1 MVNTPLR
8 RAGGHYAWPE
18 AFVYSGTL
26 GSALHNERALHVR
39 DSSLPISYDCFPARL
54 ACFYA
59 RGLVANRRAGRDRNA
74 DGAAGFLASPFA
86 RAAHGQSLSSGT
98 GRLRMN
104 PRRLSPR
111 LRIQFLGL
119 CMLLGLAAL
128 SMRLWWVQVA
138 RGSEYTS
145 KIRGSSE
152 ATVRIPSVRG
162 EIRDRNGVTLVQ
174 NRASYAVDFYLPEMV
189 KGYRERVGPP
199 PMTEYRSTINGM
211 PKDLKE
217 PDIVKIVNTGVVPRL
232 DDLDLARN
240 YNAGQLQRHF
250 RTNTEV
256 PYSYIKDIDFPTMAK
271 FSEHDVGLP
280 GVDITIKPV
289 RSYVFGALASHLLG
303 YVGAPDDT
311 NKEEAKKFTFYQPDV
326 EGKSNVEKSM
336 DEYLKGQPC
345 VRYMRRN
352 AKGQIDGVLREEP
365 AKQGANV
372 YLTIDARIQSIA
384 EEAMRAVSRAGAV
397 VVDPNNGNVLAMVS
411 VPSFDPNTFIPSIK
425 AKDWQALQKDE
436 GDPLVNRAIS
446 CLPPGS
452 TFKLITALAGLRGTK
467 NLSGAKYSCG
477 GGVSYGD
484 HFFRC
489 WVAEKHYT
497 HGTIGLA
504 DALKVSCDSFFYQYG
519 NAASIQS
526 IDAVGKMLGI
536 GQESSLQLSGEQTGN
551 MPGPEWMQIHHPQ
564 ERWSSAQTANVSIG
578 QGYTLVSPLQLAM
591 AYATIANGGVC
602 YYPRLVDRVLD
613 QDGSP
618 VLDEHGK
625 VAVPQTPRVRSDL
638 RQEMSPDKIDLVRK
652 GLWKVVNEDGGTG
665 GRARL
670 KDVVVAGK
678 TGTAQ
683 ATDRGHEENVA
694 WFVCFAPF
702 DHPKYVVA
710 VMVQGASGHGGE
722 VAGPIATRILER
734 TLAMDEGNFD
744 MQVAWTAP
752 AHHAHPLQLI
762 KAVSYAGSNLGSEDE
777 EGADTSQSADAQ
789 MASDN
794 ASPDVEP
801 EADAQGQVS
810 KRPRVV
816 RAAPAPP
823 SRQPN
828 FFERLFGVKRP
839 PAQPAPTPARR
850 RF

>member
-1 MVNTPLR
+1 MNQR
-8 RAGGHYAWPE
+8 R
-18 AFVYSGTL
+18 F
-26 GSALHNERALHVR
+26 N
-39 DSSLPISYDCFPARL
+39 ARWRL
-54 ACFYA
+54 Q
-59 RGLVANRRAGRDRNA
+59 
-74 DGAAGFLASPFA
+74 FLAILILA
-86 RAAHGQSLSSGT
+86 
-98 GRLRMN
+98 
-104 PRRLSPR
+104 
-111 LRIQFLGL
+111 
-119 CMLLGLAAL
+119 GLAAL
-128 SMRLWWVQVA
+128 IGRLWFVQVA
-138 RGSEYTS
+138 HGPEWTA
-145 KIRGSSE
+145 KIRNSSE

-162 EIRDRNGVTLVQ
+162 EIRDRNGTTLVQ
-174 NRASYAVDFYLPEMV
+174 NRASYEVDFYLPEMV

-199 PMTEYRSTINGM
+199 PLTEYRSTINGM

-217 PDIVKIVNTGVVPRL
+217 PDIVKIVNSGIVPRL
-232 DDLDLARN
+232 DDLDLARD
-240 YNAGQLQRHF
+240 YNSVQLQRHF

-256 PYSYIKDIDFPTMAK
+256 PYSYLKDINFDTMAK

-289 RSYVFGALASHLLG
+289 RSYVYGALASHLLG
-303 YVGAPDDT
+303 YVGPPDDT
-311 NKEEAKKFTFYQPDV
+311 NKEEAKKFTFYQADV
-326 EGKSNVEKSM
+326 EGKSNVEKAM
-336 DEYLKGQPC
+336 DEYLKGKPGI
-345 VRYMRRN
+345 RYMRRN
-352 AKGQIDGVLREEP
+352 AKGQIDGVLREVP
-365 AKQGANV
+365 PTAGANV
-372 YLTIDARIQSIA
+372 NLTIDARIQMIA
-384 EEAMRAVSRAGAV
+384 EEALRAVGRAATV
-397 VVDPNNGNVLAMVS
+397 VVDPNNGNILAMAS

-425 AKDWQALQKDE
+425 AKDWTTLQKDE

-452 TFKLITALAGLRGTK
+452 TFKLITSLAGLRGTK
-467 NLSGAKYSCG
+467 NLLNAHYSCG

-497 HGTIGLA
+497 HGNIGLA

-519 NAASIQS
+519 NAAGIQS

-536 GQESSLQLSGEQTGN
+536 GEESGLQMSGEQTGN

-564 ERWSSAQTANVSIG
+564 ERWSQAQTANVSIG

-602 YYPRLVDRVLD
+602 YYPRLVDRVLK

-618 VLDEHGK
+618 ALDEHGN
-625 VAVPQTPRVRSDL
+625 VAVPETPRVRSDL
-638 RQEMSPDKIDLVRK
+638 RQEISPEKIELVRK

-670 KDVVVAGK
+670 KDWVVAGK

-683 ATDRGHEENVA
+683 ASERGHKDTTA

-734 TLAMDEGNFD
+734 SGAQDEGKFD
-744 MQVAWTAP
+744 MQVAWLAP
-752 AHHAHPLQLI
+752 AHKANPLQLI
-762 KAVSYAGSNLGSEDE
+762 KSVAYHDTGGNLGSDDE
-777 EGADTSQSADAQ
+777 EDAGDSQTATAQ
-789 MASDN
+789 MASSD

-801 EADAQGQVS
+801 EADTQG
-810 KRPRVV
+810 KV
-816 RAAPAPP
+816 RRQGPAVARALPAATPAP
-823 SRQPN
+823 RN
-828 FFERLFGVKRP
+828 FFQRIFGMHPRQAP
-839 PAQPAPTPARR
+839 PPPPPPNRR
-850 RF
+850 RGTPPR